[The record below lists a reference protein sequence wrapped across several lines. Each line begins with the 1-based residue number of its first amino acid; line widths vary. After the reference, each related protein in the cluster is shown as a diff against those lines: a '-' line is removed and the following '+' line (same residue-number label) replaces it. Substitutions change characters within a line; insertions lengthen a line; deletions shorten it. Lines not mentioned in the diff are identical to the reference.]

1 MIIKRIAFLLIMASL
16 GTAIGWGVGLYFTS
30 DERIDWE
37 YVGVAPE
44 MPVRFVPTY
53 GGFLVEGSSGRVYA
67 NCGVDCWTTDDIES
81 YLQYKVDEDLRCTER
96 NPPNLPGL
104 ELVASFCNTW
114 GWADIIYRS
123 IGVSNDGSIYKWED
137 RENSW
142 SFLWDFLTFLIYPGA
157 GAVIFFLI
165 GLFIVLA
172 VGFNEFLENLRQK
185 RLDR

>member
-1 MIIKRIAFLLIMASL
+1 MASL
-16 GTAIGWGVGLYFTS
+16 GAAIGWGVGLYFTS
-30 DERIDWE
+30 DEGIDWE

-53 GGFLVEGSSGRVYA
+53 GGFLVEGSSGRLYA

-81 YLQYKVDEDLRCTER
+81 YLQYKVVDRHCSER
-96 NPPNLPGL
+96 NPPNPLGL
-104 ELVASFCNTW
+104 ELVAFFCEPRR
-114 GWADIIYRS
+114 GEMLYRS

-137 RENSW
+137 SASYW
-142 SFLWDFLTFLIYPGA
+142 GFLWDFLTFFIYPGA

-172 VGFNEFLENLRQK
+172 VGFNGFLENLRQK

>member
-1 MIIKRIAFLLIMASL
+1 MASL

-44 MPVRFVPTY
+44 MPVRFVYTY
-53 GGFLVEGSSGRVYA
+53 GGFLVEGSSGRLYA

-81 YLQYKVDEDLRCTER
+81 YLQNKEADRRCGER
-96 NPPNLPGL
+96 NPPNLPGF
-104 ELVASFCNTW
+104 ELVASFCEHG
-114 GWADIIYRS
+114 GWDTIYRF

-137 RENSW
+137 RARYW
-142 SFLWDFLTFLIYPGA
+142 GFLWDFLTFLIYPVA

-165 GLFIVLA
+165 GLLIVLA

>member
-16 GTAIGWGVGLYFTS
+16 GTAIGWRVGLYFAS

-53 GGFLVEGSSGRVYA
+53 GGFLVEGSSGRLYA
-67 NCGVDCWTTDDIES
+67 SCGVDCWTTDDTER
-81 YLQYKVDEDLRCTER
+81 YLQYKEADRYCSER

-104 ELVASFCNTW
+104 ELGASFCTSW
-114 GWADIIYRS
+114 DMAMTRRSII

-137 RENSW
+137 RS
-142 SFLWDFLTFLIYPGA
+142 SFWDFVTFYIYPVA
-157 GAVIFFLI
+157 GAIIFFLI
-165 GLFIVLA
+165 GLLIVLA
-172 VGFNEFLENLRQK
+172 VGFNAFLENLRQK

>member
-1 MIIKRIAFLLIMASL
+1 MASL
-16 GTAIGWGVGLYFTS
+16 GTAIGWSVGLYFTS

-44 MPVRFVPTY
+44 MPVGFVYTY
-53 GGFLVEGSSGRVYA
+53 GGFLVEDSSGRLYA

-81 YLQYKVDEDLRCTER
+81 YLQYKVVDRHCSER

-104 ELVASFCNTW
+104 ELVASFCTSRDW
-114 GWADIIYRS
+114 DMTYRSIS

-137 RENSW
+137 RS
-142 SFLWDFLTFLIYPGA
+142 SLWDFVTFLIYPVA
-157 GAVIFFLI
+157 GAIIFFLI